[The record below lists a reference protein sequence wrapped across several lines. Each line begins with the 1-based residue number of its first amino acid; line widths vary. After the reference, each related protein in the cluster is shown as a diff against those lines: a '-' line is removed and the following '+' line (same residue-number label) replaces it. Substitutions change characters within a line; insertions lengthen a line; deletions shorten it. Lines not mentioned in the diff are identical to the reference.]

1 MKYFGK
7 EFATRCLGKPLFNG
21 IYSLKSNS
29 IIWDQWKVEYKK
41 VIDKANNDYCLNM
54 DQASLNKVVYENFDE
69 VNVFDAKYNWLIKN
83 KLPV

>member
-7 EFATRCLGKPLFNG
+7 EFATRCLGKPLFNAG

-69 VNVFDAKYNWLIKN
+69 VNVFDAK
-83 KLPV
+83 